1 MTVTKKRQS
10 DSLKVDLDSKRL
22 KSENEN
28 LTDDYN
34 GFKIAEAGLELSVV
48 DLNEISKE
56 TFQREY
62 IMKRKP
68 CLISGIIPGLHAEKF
83 GIDQLESTL
92 EFENSLQVEKKI
104 NGGFGSGVNREKM
117 SLSSFIERIISGD
130 DSLYLTTQYT
140 EDDAENTDNV
150 DPPSDYDEDE
160 DEEDKMES
168 IPKFASIETAS
179 QSSLDFS
186 DLRDDYDDLEGD
198 DDPEGDNDFDQDDF
212 EDDIDENYIDKNLQL
227 TSEEANQRIAELFQ
241 GPLKNMYKK
250 LDILPIQPEIL
261 DILVPQQINIW
272 VGSSP
277 KLAADIEKGIDE
289 SQSDLGIGRSVPGNG
304 TSSGLHHDH
313 ADNIYVPIMGHKRFT
328 LFSPN
333 NVTKLYTVGKVDKLY
348 NSGVINY
355 TRTPEL
361 PSWANI
367 RDDGAMISEVAKQRL
382 DLADISNGKL
392 DKNERKKLLKII
404 AEEEEALNKIEVA
417 HIGEIKKDPP
427 SFSRIPPALLHLDE
441 IENTEIRQKLE
452 SYLDKYYP
460 EFAKIKELKITVDIK
475 PGQMLYLPAGWF
487 HEVTSYGT
495 SDNSEGHSRVH
506 IALNYWYNP
515 PGKMDISNPYTDD
528 YWKADFERTL
538 ASVEYYRKQAAD

>member
-1 MTVTKKRQS
+1 
-10 DSLKVDLDSKRL
+10 
-22 KSENEN
+22 
-28 LTDDYN
+28 
-34 GFKIAEAGLELSVV
+34 
-48 DLNEISKE
+48 
-56 TFQREY
+56 
-62 IMKRKP
+62 
-68 CLISGIIPGLHAEKF
+68 
-83 GIDQLESTL
+83 
-92 EFENSLQVEKKI
+92 
-104 NGGFGSGVNREKM
+104 
-117 SLSSFIERIISGD
+117 
-130 DSLYLTTQYT
+130 
-140 EDDAENTDNV
+140 
-150 DPPSDYDEDE
+150 
-160 DEEDKMES
+160 
-168 IPKFASIETAS
+168 
-179 QSSLDFS
+179 
-186 DLRDDYDDLEGD
+186 
-198 DDPEGDNDFDQDDF
+198 
-212 EDDIDENYIDKNLQL
+212 
-227 TSEEANQRIAELFQ
+227 
-241 GPLKNMYKK
+241 MYKK
-250 LDILPIQPEIL
+250 LDILPIKPEIL
-261 DILVPQQINIW
+261 DILIPQQINIW

-277 KLAADIEKGIDE
+277 KRAADIEKGIDE

-367 RDDGAMISEVAKQRL
+367 REDGAMISEVAKQRL
-382 DLADISNGKL
+382 DLADIASGKL

-404 AEEEEALNKIEVA
+404 AEEEEALNKIEFA

-441 IENTEIRQKLE
+441 IENVEIRQKLE

-495 SDNSEGHSRVH
+495 ADNSEGHSRAH

-538 ASVEYYRKQAAD
+538 ASVEYYRKQEAD